1 MADKKQK
8 FPTPPG
14 LVGKNIYLRPATHKD
29 VANTYHWFLVSDPA
43 TQTCRPRP
51 FKTSSEAAEAYQKRE
66 PTSDR
71 QLFMIVRQKDNVPVG
86 WIRFFDLNTLNRST
100 ELGLI
105 IDPDERKKGHALEAI
120 RLLTGYLI
128 KVRDLNKVYAQTSQL
143 NKGAVAL
150 LERAGF
156 KRDATLRHHYFFDG
170 ELHDGYIYSLL
181 RFEFD
186 Q

>member
-1 MADKKQK
+1 MADRKQT
-8 FPTPPG
+8 FPTPPD
-14 LVGKNIYLRPATHKD
+14 LVGKNIYLRPATSKD
-29 VANTYHWFLVSDPA
+29 VANTYHWVMLSDPA
-43 TQTCRPRP
+43 TQSCTPRP
-51 FKTSSEAAEAYQKRE
+51 FKTAAEASEAYQKR
-66 PTSDR
+66 TASSDE

-86 WIRFFDLNTLNRST
+86 SIRFFDMNLLNRST

-105 IDPDERKKGHALEAI
+105 IDPDERKKAYALEAI

-128 KVRDLNKVYAQTSQL
+128 KTRDINKVHAQTSSL

-150 LERAGF
+150 LEKAGF
-156 KRDATLRHHYFFDG
+156 KRDGTLRHHYFYDG
-170 ELHDGYIYSLL
+170 ELHDGYVYSLL